1 MKSNAIQY
9 VKKSNKRKKILS
21 DDDVTIAKGLKD
33 NNTLTLHEIAAKFD
47 VTPATITNRL
57 KSLNNEPPDSDNPLK
72 QKELIESLNLLII
85 LKKRLTTQLAQVDFD
100 EYKSFDDI
108 TKALKTLT
116 GIFSPLHAAYRAETQ
131 KTAATVI
138 SFTNIVERNW
148 ENDEKRKQKIVD
160 VLSKKV

>member
-1 MKSNAIQY
+1 MPFHMSN

-100 EYKSFDDI
+100 EYKSFDEI
-108 TKALKTLT
+108 TKALQSLT
-116 GIFSPLHAAYRAETQ
+116 RIFTPLHAAYRAETQ